1 MKKLLLALLLV
12 LNVFIFSSCEK
23 EPVQQNTARTQMKET
38 ISSKK
43 WKLVSSE
50 MVLPG
55 GNQPKEIEPC
65 RLDNIWE
72 YKKDGTFALYVG
84 QELCSQ
90 TDKTMFGTWDL
101 SADTKQIEYN
111 ITGIG
116 SYADEVV
123 EISSDKMVVKYT
135 TDNVFTETYMP
146 L

>member
-1 MKKLLLALLLV
+1 MKKLLLAFWLV
-12 LNVFIFSSCEK
+12 LPLSVFTSCEK
-23 EPVQQNTARTQMKET
+23 EPAPANTAHTQKKGIIT
-38 ISSKK
+38 ATK

-50 MVLPG
+50 IVLPG

-72 YKKDGTFALYVG
+72 YKSDGSFALYVG

-90 TDKTMFGTWDL
+90 TDKTMYGTWEL
-101 SADTKQIEYN
+101 SNDTKQLEYD
-111 ITGIG
+111 ITGVG

-123 EISSDKMVVKYT
+123 EISSEKLVLKYT